1 MYAVCCQEALPGGRA
16 VPVWPGKGKDGGKM
30 PTERFYHLPDEKKK
44 MIREAAIKEF
54 CRVPLEKASIN
65 KIVKNADI
73 SRGSFYTYFQD
84 KEDVLGYIYEDL
96 IFHLQDFCKAVL
108 KENGGDIWT
117 LPPALLEHTIEI
129 CQKDRLFAMTQQ
141 MNGQNAVLD
150 LLNKKICRGP
160 VFLPQG
166 PAKKSGLW
174 EAGGQEGQQGKE
186 EALKAEKEEVL
197 KAVEDRMGL
206 FFLDLYGLT
215 DTSRLKVSCFE
226 DFRALFS
233 TCVMVMVGALGDIYQ
248 KGDDEKDA
256 KRMFSRRLDYIRYG
270 AAKP

>member
-1 MYAVCCQEALPGGRA
+1 
-16 VPVWPGKGKDGGKM
+16 M

-84 KEDVLGYIYEDL
+84 KEDVLEYIYEDL

-108 KENGGDIWT
+108 KENGGDIWA
-117 LPPALLEHTIEI
+117 LPPALLEHTLEI

-141 MNGQNAVLD
+141 MNGHNTILG
-150 LLNKKICRGP
+150 LLNKKICREE
-160 VFLPQG
+160 VLSPQR
-166 PAKKSGLW
+166 PAKQSGLR
-174 EAGGQEGQQGKE
+174 EAGGQQGQQG
-186 EALKAEKEEVL
+186 KEEVL
-197 KAVEDRMGL
+197 KAVEDRMDL
-206 FFLDLYGLT
+206 FLLDLYGLT

-226 DFRALFS
+226 DFRALF
-233 TCVMVMVGALGDIYQ
+233 TICVMVMMRALGDIYQ
-248 KGDDEKDA
+248 KGDDEEEA
-256 KRMFSRRLDYIRYG
+256 KQMFCRRLEYIKYG
-270 AAKP
+270 AVRP

>member
-1 MYAVCCQEALPGGRA
+1 
-16 VPVWPGKGKDGGKM
+16 M

-44 MIREAAIKEF
+44 LIREAAIKEF

-84 KEDVLGYIYEDL
+84 KEDVLEYIYEDL

-108 KENGGDIWT
+108 KENGGDIWA
-117 LPPALLEHTIEI
+117 LPPALLEHTLEI
-129 CQKDRLFAMTQQ
+129 CQKDRIFAMTQQ
-141 MNGQNAVLD
+141 MNGHNTVLD

-160 VFLPQG
+160 VPLPYG
-166 PAKKSGLW
+166 LAEKSCLRK
-174 EAGGQEGQQGKE
+174 AGGQQGQQGKE
-186 EALKAEKEEVL
+186 EILKAMEN
-197 KAVEDRMGL
+197 RMDL

-215 DTSRLKVSCFE
+215 DTSDLRVSCMDE
-226 DFRALFS
+226 FRALFS

-248 KGDDEKDA
+248 KGDNIDDA
-256 KRMFSRRLDYIRYG
+256 KQMFYRRLDYIKYG
-270 AAKP
+270 AVRP